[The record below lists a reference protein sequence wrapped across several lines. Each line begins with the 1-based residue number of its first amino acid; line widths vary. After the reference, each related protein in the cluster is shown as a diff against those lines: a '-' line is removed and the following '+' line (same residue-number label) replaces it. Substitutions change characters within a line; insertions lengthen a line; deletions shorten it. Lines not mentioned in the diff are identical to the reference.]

1 MISVAVCDD
10 EAVFL
15 DIVAEETDRIMKNL
29 KKEYTF
35 KQYQSSELFVK
46 DLKERNISPD
56 IVLLDIDMPV
66 ITGKDASVILKEL
79 YPDCQLIFFTSHE
92 DEIFNAFDYNANG
105 FISKYKLTQRLES
118 NLIRVMKN
126 LEASEPVSMTLN
138 VFGSEGGHERISLGC
153 SDIVYLEC
161 IMKKAYITTADGR
174 CMRVKCGLWR
184 EMIQKFDKY
193 PFAVPHQNYIINMDH
208 ITRITGEELYI
219 GKINKQISISKHRRK
234 DFIKRYTDYSMS
246 KERNG

>member
-15 DIVAEETDRIMKNL
+15 DIVEEETDRIMNNL

-35 KQYQSSELFVK
+35 KKYQSSELFVK
-46 DLKERNISPD
+46 DLKEHNISPD

-66 ITGKDASVILKEL
+66 ITGKDAAVMLKEL

-105 FISKYKLTQRLES
+105 FISKYKLSRYLES
-118 NLIRVMKN
+118 NILRVMKN
-126 LEASEPVSMTLN
+126 LETAAPASIALN
-138 VFGSEGGHERISLGC
+138 IFRNEGGYERINLCC
-153 SDIVYLEC
+153 SDIIYLEC
-161 IMKKAYITTADGR
+161 IMKKAYVTVSDGC
-174 CMRVKCGLWR
+174 CMRIKCSLWR

-193 PFAVPHQNYIINMDH
+193 PFAVPHQNYIVNMDH
-208 ITRITGEELYI
+208 ITRITGDELFI
-219 GKINKQISISKHRRK
+219 GSTNKQISVSKHRRK
-234 DFIKRYTDYSMS
+234 DFIQRYTDYSMS
-246 KERNG
+246 KERTD

>member
-15 DIVAEETDRIMKNL
+15 DIVADETDRIMKNL
-29 KKEYTF
+29 KREYTL
-35 KQYQSSELFVK
+35 KRYQNSKEFVT
-46 DLKERNISPD
+46 DLKEHNISPD

-66 ITGKDASVILKEL
+66 ITGKDAAVTLKEL

-92 DEIFNAFDYNANG
+92 EEVFNAFDYNANG
-105 FISKYKLTQRLES
+105 FISKYKLAERFETNIL
-118 NLIRVMKN
+118 RVLKN
-126 LEASEPVSMTLN
+126 LETGEPVSMTLN
-138 VFGSEGGHERISLGC
+138 IFGSEGGYERINLGC
-153 SDIVYLEC
+153 ADILYLEC
-161 IMKKAYITTADGR
+161 IMKKAYINTSDGR

-193 PFAVPHQNYIINMDH
+193 PFAVPHQNYIVNMDH
-208 ITRITGEELYI
+208 ITRITGDELYI
-219 GKINKQISISKHRRK
+219 GSSNKQISVSKHRRK

-246 KERNG
+246 KERTN